1 MKKLLLI
8 MLLCAGLAGLTNAAI
23 PEPVG
28 LWLFDEGSGLT
39 TADSG
44 TGGNDGTLEGDAA
57 FVSDPERGGVIE
69 FSGDGWIDI
78 PAFVAEISAANFSI
92 SAWFKT
98 SELGMCILSKGNGD
112 GDWTEQERQMY
123 VSDSGTSEGDLDGA
137 VEIVGWGNDWIRGS
151 QEDLNDDLWHH
162 VVITWDY
169 DALEGFVYVDGVEGT
184 YESGYA
190 GEPDNEE
197 DTVRIGFTEGAH
209 SENFVGRIDDV
220 AIFDQLL
227 TAEQVLE
234 LFQTG
239 FGPGGLIARNP
250 MPENGAILVEV
261 DTDLSWEAHPDVNE
275 PITFDVYFGSEPN
288 ELLTEWYGN
297 NPVALGTTDRT
308 VLNSTLVASLGHPL
322 VDDITY
328 YWRVD
333 THDPNDGDPI
343 LWTGAE
349 WSFTTRPIRVVITAD
364 PESVTVPLG
373 EEEVEFTV
381 EAINDETY
389 QWYKSDTI
397 DGEGEPI
404 ADTNSLTIYDV
415 QLDDE
420 GYYYCV
426 ISNDVPSEATS
437 ARARLL
443 TERIMAWYK
452 FENNADDSSATE
464 PPYDA
469 YDAVVSNNTDGTPD
483 VTAAYVTGI
492 DGMAVDLDGIAQYV
506 DVPHQIGPLTSA
518 TVSLWVN
525 PDSDTADEDPS
536 LLHDDEY
543 NEGDLHTIL
552 LPDAVGYDING
563 GIEIWVDTE
572 AIVGEWLFV
581 AFVYDTTGEV
591 PVQKMYIN
599 GELAVE
605 DESDIVELSMGP
617 LSIGGWWTIDEVTEL
632 PIMTRLM
639 DAQFDDV
646 RIYNY
651 PISNLNI
658 ASMYNAFADDS
669 ACYDAD
675 IPLDFDGNCR
685 VDINDFVVMSEEWL
699 LCGLVPE
706 CLSEMPL

>member
-1 MKKLLLI
+1 MKKLMVMLV
-8 MLLCAGLAGLTNAAI
+8 MLLACSVPVLAEDVSPPVWAGVDGSCTVVWDFTAEDPMPTCYIYTPELTDPPDPMFTRDYYGGEWDAATSTYI
-23 PEPVG
+23 VEDDGETRFYAPSPVG
-28 LWLFDEGSGLT
+28 DGANTTFNIQITYDSDSAEALVFAELWTAPDEDNGEYIVGGSEDDPPDEIIDLG
-39 TADSG
+39 
-44 TGGNDGTLEGDAA
+44 DGRTVGVWTFTFEGD
-57 FVSDPERGGVIE
+57 
-69 FSGDGWIDI
+69 
-78 PAFVAEISAANFSI
+78 VAEYSVALIGWDAVFHEI
-92 SAWFKT
+92 I
-98 SELGMCILSKGNGD
+98 MDVVVHD
-112 GDWTEQERQMY
+112 GDPPT
-123 VSDSGTSEGDLDGA
+123 T
-137 VEIVGWGNDWIRGS
+137 
-151 QEDLNDDLWHH
+151 
-162 VVITWDY
+162 
-169 DALEGFVYVDGVEGT
+169 
-184 YESGYA
+184 
-190 GEPDNEE
+190 
-197 DTVRIGFTEGAH
+197 
-209 SENFVGRIDDV
+209 
-220 AIFDQLL
+220 
-227 TAEQVLE
+227 
-234 LFQTG
+234 
-239 FGPGGLIARNP
+239 GPGTRCGGPTGLIAQNP
-250 MPENGAILVEV
+250 IPENGAILVEV

-572 AIVGEWLFV
+572 AIVGEWLCV

-591 PVQKMYIN
+591 PVQKVYIN

-658 ASMYNAFADDS
+658 ASMYNDFADDS